1 VSSQLGLSEEIFV
14 LDLWTGTLNVNTT
27 LVTAFTAAI
36 LVTPLGALSVVSRTI
51 DPSGKER
58 ITSPDLACFF
68 RTYRWSAR
76 SCQSSSYK
84 RLSPSSSV
92 PNCPKGLSPSIA
104 DKREYLGLTGL
115 AGLCVGHSRGHH
127 LSVSTTIFA
136 EKDRSTKIR
145 HSTIQF
151 ECTRDAKRRDDS
163 RFPKALG
170 GKSCTK
176 WSTASCYVADH
187 FVRFLNSQLVSCTWS
202 WRSMYGSRANPY
214 LICCSAGFLS
224 WGKWRLPTVSSPP
237 C

>member
-1 VSSQLGLSEEIFV
+1 VVSSGSEEGSSN
-14 LDLWTGTLNVNTT
+14 LTYGWGTLMSSITV
-27 LVTAFTAAI
+27 VPAFTAAI

-115 AGLCVGHSRGHH
+115 AGLCIGHSRCHNFG
-127 LSVSTTIFA
+127 VS
-136 EKDRSTKIR
+136 
-145 HSTIQF
+145 
-151 ECTRDAKRRDDS
+151 
-163 RFPKALG
+163 KAL
-170 GKSCTK
+170 
-176 WSTASCYVADH
+176 STHIKRGA
-187 FVRFLNSQLVSCTWS
+187 LT
-202 WRSMYGSRANPY
+202 
-214 LICCSAGFLS
+214 
-224 WGKWRLPTVSSPP
+224 
-237 C
+237 

>member
-1 VSSQLGLSEEIFV
+1 V
-14 LDLWTGTLNVNTT
+14 
-27 LVTAFTAAI
+27 
-36 LVTPLGALSVVSRTI
+36 
-51 DPSGKER
+51 
-58 ITSPDLACFF
+58 
-68 RTYRWSAR
+68 R

-92 PNCPKGLSPSIA
+92 YSFYQDFPPSFTDGTPIPEIN
-104 DKREYLGLTGL
+104 R
-115 AGLCVGHSRGHH
+115 VGWVVHWSF
-127 LSVSTTIFA
+127 SVPQFWRKQSIVYSHQ
-136 EKDRSTKIR
+136 ERSSNMKDP
-145 HSTIQF
+145 TIQF
-151 ECTRDAKRRDDS
+151 ERAGDAKRRDHS
-163 RFPKALG
+163 RLSEALG

-176 WSTASCYVADH
+176 WSTASCFVADH